1 LKQAPAETTPT
12 HITFRKDL
20 PNMAEKTNI
29 TSPVGRI
36 VAGSLYRPNTTDFDG
51 KPLVYK
57 TGSDAGKPRV
67 QYFFAIAIPK
77 NPGETH
83 WAYTEWGKVIWA
95 VGNAAFPQAAQR
107 PDFAWKVEDGD
118 SMIPN
123 KRNRKPAEQEGWK
136 GSWVIK
142 FTSSFA
148 PMIYKQEAGAFV
160 QLTEPDMV
168 KAGYFIQVAFTVD
181 GNGQQGNPGVYLNPG
196 AVCFRAYGS
205 EISFGPNV
213 DEAGFGAAP
222 LPAGASLTPPPAST
236 LPAPPAA
243 AVTAPYTPPAPS
255 MPAAPPVPV
264 YPSLGFT
271 QVPPPNPTYAGN
283 VATPSIPAGVP
294 APPPSAIP
302 ASPSSRS
309 MTAKAAGVSYEAYIA
324 AGWSDAQLIANGLMV
339 I

>member
-1 LKQAPAETTPT
+1 ME
-12 HITFRKDL
+12 RV
-20 PNMAEKTNI
+20 NI

-36 VAGSLYRPNTTDFDG
+36 VAGSLYKPNTTDFDG

-67 QYFFAIAIPK
+67 QFFFAIAIPK

-83 WAYTEWGKVIWA
+83 WAYSEWGKQIWA
-95 VGNAAFPQAAQR
+95 VGNTAFPQAAQR

-136 GSWVIK
+136 GCWVIK

-148 PMIYKQEAGAFV
+148 PTIYKQEGSSWI
-160 QLTEPDMV
+160 QLTEPEAV
-168 KAGYFIQVAFTVD
+168 KPGYFVQVAFTVD
-181 GNGQQGNPGVYLNPG
+181 GNGQQGNPGVYLNPSMI
-196 AVCFRAYGS
+196 CFRAYGA
-205 EISFGPNV
+205 EINFGPNV
-213 DEAGFGAAP
+213 QDAGFGAAP

-236 LPAPPAA
+236 LPAAPAAAVGAPPAPPLPQYAGMPPAA
-243 AVTAPYTPPAPS
+243 AAP
-255 MPAAPPVPV
+255 PPVPV
-264 YPSLGFT
+264 YPQPGFV
-271 QVPPPNPTYAGN
+271 QMPPPAQSPIVPVAALPSPPLAGSSVAPPPIP
-283 VATPSIPAGVP
+283 VATPVATV
-294 APPPSAIP
+294 
-302 ASPSSRS
+302 SPSKR
-309 MTAKAAGVSYEAYIA
+309 MTAAAGAVTYEAYVA